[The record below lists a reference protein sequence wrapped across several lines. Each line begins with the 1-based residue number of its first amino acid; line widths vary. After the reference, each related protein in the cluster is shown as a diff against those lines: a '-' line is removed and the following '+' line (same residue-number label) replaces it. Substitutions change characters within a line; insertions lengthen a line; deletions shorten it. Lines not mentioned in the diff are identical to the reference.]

1 MLRRYFGGKIKPN
14 VTHLNYGGILGLGSA
29 GLWLV
34 LHLIWIVFITKYGL
48 QLFYV
53 VSWSDARF
61 VGQTEMGKL
70 KKLKEN

>member
-1 MLRRYFGGKIKPN
+1 M
-14 VTHLNYGGILGLGSA
+14 THLNYGGILGLGSA
-29 GLWLV
+29 WLWLV

-61 VGQTEMGKL
+61 VGQTEM
-70 KKLKEN
+70 